1 MPLKR
6 SDDRSGASSP
16 SHPTSDDAAIADRLV
31 PKTNEGNVG
40 WGIEEGRTLNN
51 YFRCVRIECQKKKTH
66 DFDIVRVRPKCCNRL
81 SDSSL
86 DINNSIRVSWHIL
99 MFV

>member
-6 SDDRSGASSP
+6 SDDRSGALSSP
-16 SHPTSDDAAIADRLV
+16 CLDDVIADRLV

-51 YFRCVRIECQKKKTH
+51 YFRCVRIECQKKH

-81 SDSSL
+81 
-86 DINNSIRVSWHIL
+86 
-99 MFV
+99 